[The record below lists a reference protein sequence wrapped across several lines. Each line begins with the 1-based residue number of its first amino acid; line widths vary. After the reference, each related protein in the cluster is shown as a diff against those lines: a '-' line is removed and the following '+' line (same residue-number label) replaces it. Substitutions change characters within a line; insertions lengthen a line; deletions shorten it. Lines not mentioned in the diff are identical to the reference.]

1 MHSHTHWHTLD
12 THEGFPP
19 WVNPK
24 HKGNRN
30 LTSPLS
36 YSPWDTVTQHPWAPP
51 SHLNSR
57 NHHCEGRHTLL
68 LLLFFQKWA
77 KVKKQPDREKNSTS
91 RFTVQIYTRCQWGVN
106 NHMNLRFYIQN
117 LSTFSTQGQ
126 KEKGLLQGLTNFNWD
141 QLSPTSTWTK
151 TWSQTNWHMSDNLKS
166 VLEMSSTCRTFWKL
180 SLKSDIL
187 KMSATCQRTIQNI
200 N

>member
-1 MHSHTHWHTLD
+1 MTTVNRYKVTRKIRFLTGFGTSLWTPSCTSKHMKMHSHTHWHTLD

-19 WVNPK
+19 WLNPK
-24 HKGNRN
+24 HKENRN

-77 KVKKQPDREKNSTS
+77 RVKKQPDRKKNSTS

-126 KEKGLLQGLTNFNWD
+126 KDVSTSNHVPVHFLLE
-141 QLSPTSTWTK
+141 PT
-151 TWSQTNWHMSDNLKS
+151 
-166 VLEMSSTCRTFWKL
+166 
-180 SLKSDIL
+180 
-187 KMSATCQRTIQNI
+187 
-200 N
+200 